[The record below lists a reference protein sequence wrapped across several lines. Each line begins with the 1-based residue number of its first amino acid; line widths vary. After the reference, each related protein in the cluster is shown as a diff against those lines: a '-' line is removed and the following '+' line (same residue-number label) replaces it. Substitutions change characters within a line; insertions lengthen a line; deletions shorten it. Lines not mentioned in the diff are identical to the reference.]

1 MTSSAPIAFEA
12 SPSSTRGK
20 TLLVLAL
27 IFLCGGA
34 SGWALHESIRPAAI
48 PPGQGPRKPFGKD
61 EFAAHLRQRFTRELS
76 LTEAQ
81 QSAVAPALERA
92 AATITEARQAGE
104 KQARAVFD
112 ALHAEIRPQLTED
125 QVKKLEAMPRR
136 RRDGPPPP
144 P

>member
-1 MTSSAPIAFEA
+1 MTDSVPIAP
-12 SPSSTRGK
+12 SPSTTRWK

-34 SGWALHESIRPAAI
+34 SGWALHQAIRPAGGG
-48 PPGQGPRKPFGKD
+48 PGARKPPFGKD
-61 EFAAHLRQRFTRELS
+61 EFAAHLRQRFARELS

-81 QSAVAPALERA
+81 QTAVAPALERA
-92 AATITEARQAGE
+92 AATVTEARQVGE

-112 ALHAEIRPQLTED
+112 ALHAEIRPLLTEE

-136 RRDGPPPP
+136 RRDASPPPP
-144 P
+144 